1 MHLDIGGGAQDGA
14 AKTALG
20 GTVTILKAPNAA
32 GTFVDG
38 GVGKCFAYGAQ
49 RGRFFVQGV
58 ADARACIRLS
68 GAEVVFGG
76 DLGGFAFEY
85 MTAGAAVVLGD
96 PGRWICSGMSGG
108 VVFVKRDPG
117 RGLDED
123 GVRSRLAKAAKV
135 HIAAP
140 RESELPLLRDLL
152 AGYGR
157 ALLGSGQDGEAR
169 AVRAL
174 VADATAAFLAIRPGG
189 DIVVDQTVSTE

>member
-1 MHLDIGGGAQDGA
+1 
-14 AKTALG
+14 
-20 GTVTILKAPNAA
+20 
-32 GTFVDG
+32 
-38 GVGKCFAYGAQ
+38 
-49 RGRFFVQGV
+49 
-58 ADARACIRLS
+58 
-68 GAEVVFGG
+68 
-76 DLGGFAFEY
+76 
-85 MTAGAAVVLGD
+85 
-96 PGRWICSGMSGG
+96 MSGW

-157 ALLGSGQDGEAR
+157 ALLGSGQEDEAR
-169 AVRAL
+169 AVRVLAS
-174 VADATAAFLAIRPGG
+174 DAMVAFLAIRPGG

>member
-1 MHLDIGGGAQDGA
+1 VLA
-14 AKTALG
+14 
-20 GTVTILKAPNAA
+20 
-32 GTFVDG
+32 
-38 GVGKCFAYGAQ
+38 
-49 RGRFFVQGV
+49 
-58 ADARACIRLS
+58 
-68 GAEVVFGG
+68 G

-108 VVFVKRDPG
+108 VVFVKRDPA

-123 GVRSRLAKAAKV
+123 GLRARLAKAAKV
-135 HIAAP
+135 HIGAP
-140 RESELPLLRDLL
+140 QDAELGLLRDLL

-157 ALLGSGQDGEAR
+157 ALLGSGQEGEAR

-174 VADATAAFLAIRPGG
+174 AADATAAFLAIRPGG